1 MPKRVIDHV
10 HNPEYSAETLSAWIT
25 DIEEG
30 GRGVTDWEQGF
41 VESCK
46 EALESGRRLSE
57 KQIKILER
65 VYTERT

>member
-1 MPKRVIDHV
+1 MCII
-10 HNPEYSAETLSAWIT
+10 LSIPLRLCLHGLLI
-25 DIEEG
+25 IEEG

-65 VYTERT
+65 IYTERT